1 MQISLLF
8 ESVEII
14 GMQSIPLWEMTL
26 PDTRIAGS
34 GLYAMA
40 LFAFAVGVV
49 RLAKPLPPA
58 WRRTL
63 TVTALAIMSHGIW
76 WLPHLFHPA
85 TMARPIGPFLSS
97 LSQLAAVGLFDLAYR
112 LDLASSRQPDAR
124 YKRFSAYFFGAA
136 SLIFTLV
143 LGHLSLGLPV
153 TFRFDSVA
161 FGLIILV
168 PIILAAILSY
178 PEKPSWPLKTTM
190 ASVAMGLAAASINAG
205 TDILAFGTR
214 PTHWSVLP
222 QTALTLAIACTIIP
236 CIILAS
242 ISIWKSQLRFVANLR
257 CAIEAL
263 PVGLALYDEEDRL
276 LVWNEAMLGIS
287 GDAKPKLTVGMN
299 YREALVAGLKASL
312 YPPGANRDDE
322 WLNNHVKNH
331 KPGDWII
338 QSQDGSRW
346 MRLQNR
352 GIEDGGL
359 VTIASDFT
367 EQKRHEA
374 ELAEA
379 LDQARSANIA
389 KSRFLA
395 NMSHEIRT
403 PLNGMIAM
411 TDALS
416 RTELNDK
423 QAEMV
428 SLVRSSGDT
437 LQVLLSDI
445 LDLARIESGQMKIT
459 NAPFDLVRLIDDT
472 QSLYANAACEKGVQF
487 ACHIMPDARSW
498 VMGDEVRTRQILN
511 NLLSNAVKFTNEGHI
526 TLTISR
532 REDLVQMRV
541 DDTGIGF
548 ETANLQHLFGRFA
561 QADDQITRRYG
572 GSGLGLSI
580 CSELADMMGGSVY
593 GTSQTGLGSSF
604 TASLPLQRIT
614 TPNPDVPS
622 APALSTVPVKNSDVL
637 RVLLAD
643 DNATNRRVVQLILDA
658 KNFDL
663 VEVEN
668 GHEAFEAVTNSHF
681 DLVLMDMQ
689 MPVMDG
695 LTATRRIREHEKANG
710 LPRIA
715 LIMLTANAMPEHV
728 SASLEAGAD
737 AHLAKPFNVSQMLEL
752 TYKLTQKNQPA

>member
-1 MQISLLF
+1 ML
-8 ESVEII
+8 
-14 GMQSIPLWEMTL
+14 SIPLWEMTL
-26 PDTRIAGS
+26 PDTRIAVS
-34 GLYAMA
+34 GLYAIA
-40 LFAFAVGVV
+40 LYAFAAGVV
-49 RLAKPLPPA
+49 RLAQPLPSV
-58 WRRTL
+58 WRQTL
-63 TVTALAIMSHGIW
+63 TVLALAIMSHGIW
-76 WLPHLFHPA
+76 WLPHLYHPA
-85 TMARPIGPFLSS
+85 SMARPIGPFLGS
-97 LSQLAAVGLFDLAYR
+97 LSQLAAVGFFDLAYR
-112 LDLASSRQPDAR
+112 LDLASGRQPYAHH
-124 YKRFSAYFFGAA
+124 KRFLTYLSATTG
-136 SLIFTLV
+136 LVFTLA
-143 LGHLSLGLPV
+143 LGHLSLGWPV
-153 TFRFDSVA
+153 SLRLDPVA

-168 PIILAAILSY
+168 PILVSAIAAY
-178 PEKPSWPLKTTM
+178 PINPSWPLKIVLGS
-190 ASVAMGLAAASINAG
+190 AVMGLSTASINAG
-205 TDILAFGTR
+205 TDLLGFATR

-222 QTALTLAIACTIIP
+222 QTAITLAIACTLIP

-242 ISIWKSQLRFVANLR
+242 ISVWKSQLRFVANLR

-276 LVWNEAMLGIS
+276 LVWNEALLGIG
-287 GDAKPKLTVGMN
+287 GDTKPMLSVGMT
-299 YREALVAGLKASL
+299 YREALAAGLKASL
-312 YPPGANRDDE
+312 FPPGANQDDE
-322 WLNNHVKNH
+322 WLNEHAINHT
-331 KPGDWII
+331 PGDWIM

-352 GIEDGGL
+352 RIENRGL

-379 LDQARSANIA
+379 LEQARTANIA

-403 PLNGMIAM
+403 PLNGMIAV

-472 QSLYANAACEKGVQF
+472 QSLYANAAHEKGVQF
-487 ACHIMPDARSW
+487 ACHIMPEARSW
-498 VMGDEVRTRQILN
+498 VIGDEVRTRQILN
-511 NLLSNAVKFTNEGHI
+511 NLLSNAVKFTSEGHI
-526 TLTISR
+526 TLTVCR
-532 REDLVQMRV
+532 REDMVQIRV

-548 ETANLQHLFGRFA
+548 ETTNLQNLFGRFA

-580 CSELADMMGGSVY
+580 CAELADMMGGTVS
-593 GTSQTGLGSSF
+593 GTSQPGLSSSF
-604 TASLPLQRIT
+604 TASLPLPRIT
-614 TPNPDVPS
+614 TPNPDVGS
-622 APALSTVPVKNSDVL
+622 ASARNTAPCRTGDVL

-668 GHEAFEAVTNSHF
+668 GQEAFDAVANSHF

-710 LPRIA
+710 LPRIP

-728 SASLEAGAD
+728 TASLEAGAD

-752 TYKLTQKNQPA
+752 SYNLTQKNQPA